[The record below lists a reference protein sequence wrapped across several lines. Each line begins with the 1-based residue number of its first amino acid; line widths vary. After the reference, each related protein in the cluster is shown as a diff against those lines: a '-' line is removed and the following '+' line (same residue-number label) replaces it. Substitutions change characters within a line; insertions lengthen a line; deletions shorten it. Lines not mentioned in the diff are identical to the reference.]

1 MQKSRNKNSIEIQK
15 KIYENTYEL
24 DTLMNNVAMTSKA
37 VKFTVTFASK

>member
-1 MQKSRNKNSIEIQK
+1 MVLKQR